1 MSLGPDNLE
10 KIVKRRVEKDASLFG
25 AVVMTTVSN
34 EPNYRNIQ
42 DDIAKALKLSFDG
55 ENIGVKTKKSKRWLP
70 KVFGSKNGGRFNDEI
85 IESRARRLRQRML
98 DENKILVILFDV
110 CSNGLDLDKVGIPY
124 GTCHAGCKLL
134 VTALDTLQR
143 YRAGTRTYS
152 TS

>member
-1 MSLGPDNLE
+1 MATTMSLGPDNLE

-85 IESRARRLRQRML
+85 IESRARRLRQ
-98 DENKILVILFDV
+98 EDV
-110 CSNGLDLDKVGIPY
+110 G
-124 GTCHAGCKLL
+124 
-134 VTALDTLQR
+134 
-143 YRAGTRTYS
+143 
-152 TS
+152 